1 MLCNNFAEDFNS
13 CIMKSNILND
23 LLHDFTERD
32 GVVSVAILMLLTV
45 DDTSAKKLC
54 SNVKNDL
61 FRLRLCLT
69 TD

>member
-1 MLCNNFAEDFNS
+1 
-13 CIMKSNILND
+13 MKSNILND